1 MRAWNARHGEER
13 LWAKGLSPTVRAKA
27 EPREYVRQFRRRAV
41 VHLPLHQETTL
52 NRLITVAAAAL
63 MLSASVVW
71 ARSVITTLAGC
82 KSEFG
87 HGGASKSCEA
97 CVKSKGRY
105 TQHAAKKGVW
115 VCE

>member
-1 MRAWNARHGEER
+1 MCDSFTVNASFLRR
-13 LWAKGLSPTVRAKA
+13 TNQ
-27 EPREYVRQFRRRAV
+27 EPPV
-41 VHLPLHQETTL
+41 
-52 NRLITVAAAAL
+52 NRLVAFAAATL

>member
-1 MRAWNARHGEER
+1 M
-13 LWAKGLSPTVRAKA
+13 
-27 EPREYVRQFRRRAV
+27 
-41 VHLPLHQETTL
+41 
-52 NRLITVAAAAL
+52 NRLVTTAAL
-63 MLSASVVW
+63 IIGLTAGVAF

-97 CVKSKGRY
+97 CVKGKGRY
-105 TQHAAKKGVW
+105 TQHASKKGVW

>member
-1 MRAWNARHGEER
+1 M
-13 LWAKGLSPTVRAKA
+13 KGLNPTVRANA
-27 EPREYVRQFRRRAV
+27 EPQECATLSPSGRRS
-41 VHLPLHQETTL
+41 LPLHQETTL

>member
-1 MRAWNARHGEER
+1 MCDTFTPNA
-13 LWAKGLSPTVRAKA
+13 S
-27 EPREYVRQFRRRAV
+27 FNRRTI
-41 VHLPLHQETTL
+41 QETSV
-52 NRLITVAAAAL
+52 NRLVAVAAATL
-63 MLSASVVW
+63 MLTASFAW